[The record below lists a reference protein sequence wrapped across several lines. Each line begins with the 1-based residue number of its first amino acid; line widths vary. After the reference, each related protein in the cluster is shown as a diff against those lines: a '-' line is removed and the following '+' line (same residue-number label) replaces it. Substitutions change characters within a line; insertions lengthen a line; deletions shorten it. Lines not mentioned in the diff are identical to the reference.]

1 MMAMPMLVLMASMCP
16 KGAESTVFA
25 LVTRTRNPN
34 PNPNPS
40 PNPNPDPDPDATP
53 TLEGGEG

>member
-25 LVTRTRNPN
+25 LVTRP
-34 PNPNPS
+34 
-40 PNPNPDPDPDATP
+40 ATL
-53 TLEGGEG
+53 TLTLTLTLTP